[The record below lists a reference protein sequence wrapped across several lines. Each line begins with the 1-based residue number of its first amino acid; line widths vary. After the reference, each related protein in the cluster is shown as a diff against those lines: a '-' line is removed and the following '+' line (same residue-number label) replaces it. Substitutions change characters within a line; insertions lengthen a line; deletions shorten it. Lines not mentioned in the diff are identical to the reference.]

1 VKPLAPLNRVR
12 HCLLRWGG
20 GEVVDYLRLSTT
32 TQITRNSNM
41 IIVTIAA
48 TRLYRSLTN
57 IYSSDMSGISS
68 QSFLDNTDDRSS
80 SLKSPRGTGRS
91 VSELRVQPG
100 TIPLN
105 RMEVSVRTKYDQ
117 FSSRSRSGTCIST
130 DPQGRYKT
138 HEMSL
143 KVDVESGQEEKQ

>member
-1 VKPLAPLNRVR
+1 
-12 HCLLRWGG
+12 
-20 GEVVDYLRLSTT
+20 
-32 TQITRNSNM
+32 M